1 MDVSPRMSRQPITG
15 WVALAV
21 ALTGLCVAPSAFADA
36 PEVTILRGSSAPPE
50 PVVPPAPPQ
59 RTIVEYRY
67 LPAPPAYPVYY
78 APLLPVVV
86 VHRHR

>member
-1 MDVSPRMSRQPITG
+1 M
-15 WVALAV
+15 AV
-21 ALTGLCVAPSAFADA
+21 ALIGLCTAFPAFADA

-50 PVVPPAPPQ
+50 PAAPPPSPE
-59 RTIVEYRY
+59 RTVVEYRY

-78 APLLPVVV
+78 APLLPVVI

>member
-1 MDVSPRMSRQPITG
+1 MSRQPITG

-36 PEVTILRGSSAPPE
+36 PEVTILRGSSAPP
-50 PVVPPAPPQ
+50 APPQ

-67 LPAPPAYPVYY
+67 LPPPPAYPVYY

>member
-1 MDVSPRMSRQPITG
+1 MEASPRLVRQPITG

-21 ALTGLCVAPSAFADA
+21 ALVGLCTATPALADA

-50 PVVPPAPPQ
+50 PVVVAPVE

-67 LPAPPAYPVYY
+67 VPAPPAYPVYY
-78 APLLPVVV
+78 PSLLPVVV
-86 VHRHR
+86 VHRHK